1 MDLRWLEWAK
11 KLQAIA
17 QNGLTYT
24 ENPFDV
30 ERYQLIRKIAAEMMA
45 TYSEKD
51 PQYILNL
58 FADEVG
64 AATPKVD
71 VRGVV
76 FKDNKILL
84 VKERNNG
91 GWSLPGGWADVGESP
106 RESVER
112 EVYEESGFQ
121 TRAVKLLAVYDRN
134 RHAHSPSPYYVYKL
148 FFQCELVS
156 GEPASSIEITEVAF
170 FAENEVPE
178 LSHSRV
184 TPGQIA
190 QLFEYSRHP
199 EWYTSF
205 D

>member
-1 MDLRWLEWAK
+1 M
-11 KLQAIA
+11 
-17 QNGLTYT
+17 
-24 ENPFDV
+24 
-30 ERYQLIRKIAAEMMA
+30 
-45 TYSEKD
+45 
-51 PQYILNL
+51 
-58 FADEVG
+58 
-64 AATPKVD
+64 
-71 VRGVV
+71 
-76 FKDNKILL
+76 
-84 VKERNNG
+84 
-91 GWSLPGGWADVGESP
+91 GESP

-121 TRAVKLLAVYDRN
+121 TSAVKLLAVYDRN
-134 RHAHSPSPYYVYKL
+134 RHPHSPSPYYVYKL

-184 TPGQIA
+184 TLGQIA

-199 EWYTSF
+199 EWYTGF

>member
-1 MDLRWLEWAK
+1 MELRWLEWSK

-24 ENPFDV
+24 ENPFDM
-30 ERYQLIRKIAAEMMA
+30 ERYRSIREIAAEMMA
-45 TYSEKD
+45 TYSGKE

-58 FADEVG
+58 FTEEVG

-84 VKERNNG
+84 VKERLDG
-91 GWSLPGGWADVGESP
+91 CWTLPGGWADVGESP

-134 RHAHSPSPYYVYKL
+134 RHCHTPSPYYIYKL

-156 GEPASSIEITEVAF
+156 GEPSPSIETTEARF
-170 FAENEVPE
+170 FAENELPE
-178 LSHSRV
+178 LSYPRV
-184 TPGQIA
+184 TPGQMA
-190 QLFEYSRHP
+190 QMFEYFRHP
-199 EWYTSF
+199 EWYASF

>member
-24 ENPFDV
+24 ENPFDM
-30 ERYQLIRKIAAEMMA
+30 ERYRGIREIAAEMMA
-45 TYSEKD
+45 SYSEKD
-51 PQYILNL
+51 ARYILDL
-58 FADEVG
+58 FAGEVG

-71 VRGVV
+71 VRGAV
-76 FKDNKILL
+76 FKHNKILL
-84 VKERNNG
+84 VRERSDG
-91 GWSLPGGWADVGESP
+91 LWALPGGWADVGESP

-121 TRAVKLLAVYDRN
+121 TRAIKLLAVYDRN
-134 RHAHSPSPYYVYKL
+134 RHPHPPSPYYVYKL

-156 GEPASSIEITEVAF
+156 GKPKASIETMDAAF
-170 FAENEVPE
+170 FRENNLPE
-178 LSHSRV
+178 LSCSRV
-184 TPGQIA
+184 TPSQIA
-190 QLFEYSRHP
+190 QLFEYARHP

>member
-1 MDLRWLEWAK
+1 MALEWLEWAK

-17 QNGLTYT
+17 QNGLTYSK
-24 ENPFDV
+24 NPFDI
-30 ERYQLIRKIAAEMMA
+30 ERYESIREIAVDMVA
-45 TYSEKD
+45 TYSEKE
-51 PQYILNL
+51 PQYIRNL
-58 FADEVG
+58 FKGEIG

-84 VKERNNG
+84 VKEREDG
-91 GWSLPGGWADVGESP
+91 CWTLPGGWAEVGESP
-106 RESVER
+106 SQSVER

-121 TRAVKLLAVYDRN
+121 TRAIKLLAVYDRN
-134 RHAHSPSPYYVYKL
+134 RHPHPPIPYYVYKL

-156 GEPASSIEITEVAF
+156 GSPSPSIETTEAAF
-170 FAENEVPE
+170 FAEQEIPK
-178 LSHSRV
+178 LSCSRV

-190 QLFEYSRHP
+190 LFFEYSRHP
-199 EWYTSF
+199 EWYATF